1 MAKIHTL
8 RISNF
13 RGIKDFEQVFG
24 LSNFVCI
31 IGRGDSGKTTILD
44 AISYVLCGN
53 WNLSIFDTDFYGCNI
68 DEPIIIEATL
78 YDLPG
83 RLLQEGK
90 FGLYIRGIDMTT
102 DTVHDILEDS
112 HVEALTIRLI
122 VERDLE
128 PRWCVTNTRQE
139 DIEIRASDR
148 ASLNMFFVSDYI
160 DRHFSWSKGSP
171 LYSLLKQED
180 NTSQEYG
187 NPIIDALRDAKSKID
202 NYSFSQL
209 DSVMSR
215 IQTTAAGLGIDIQ
228 QANST
233 IDLKDIHVK
242 EGKVTLH
249 EDRIPFRLK
258 GKGSKRLLSIAIQ
271 VEVSKPGG
279 GILLIDE
286 IEQGLEPD
294 RAQHL
299 AKTLRETYEGQVFI
313 ITHSRDVLVELNAEN
328 LYRMAKNAKK
338 LFHFDDSFQGVLR
351 ANPEAFFAKKII
363 VCEGATE
370 VGMVRA
376 INKYRIDNG
385 KSSASLEG
393 VRFTDGNG
401 SKQTSYVE
409 GFLRAGFEVCMFCDS
424 DEPNVNGQKETLR
437 SQGVT
442 VIDCEESLSIEQQ
455 IFKDLPWAAVRLL
468 VEQQIDSTS
477 DVSVRAS
484 VGNRYKHYVK
494 DGVLREG
501 WIEVE
506 DETLRLVLGDV
517 AKSKDKS
524 WFKTVTK
531 GEEVGSVC
539 CEHIFGI
546 KEGRLKEQF
555 EQLSK
560 WIENA

>member
-13 RGIKDFEQVFG
+13 RSIKDFEQVFG
-24 LSNFVCI
+24 LSSFVCI

-78 YDLPG
+78 YDLPA
-83 RLLQEGK
+83 RLLQESR

-102 DTVHDILEDS
+102 NTIHDTLEDS
-112 HVEALTIRLI
+112 HIEALTIRFT

-128 PRWCVTNTRQE
+128 PRWCVTNVRQE

-148 ASLNMFFVSDYI
+148 ASLNMFFVSDYV
-160 DRHFSWSKGSP
+160 DKHFSWNKGNP
-171 LYSLLKQED
+171 LYSLLRQED
-180 NTSQEYG
+180 NDLRENG

-202 NYSFSQL
+202 NNSFSEF

-215 IQTTAAGLGIDIQ
+215 IKSSSAGFGIDIQ
-228 QANST
+228 KANT
-233 IDLKDIHVK
+233 TVDLKDIIVK

-249 EDRIPFRLK
+249 EDSIPFRLK
-258 GKGSKRLLSIAIQ
+258 GKGSKRLISIAIQ
-271 VEVSKPGG
+271 VEVAKSVG

-299 AKTLRETYEGQVFI
+299 AKTLRESYEGQVFI
-313 ITHSRDVLVELNAEN
+313 ITHSRDVLVELKAEN
-328 LYRMAKNAKK
+328 LYRMAKDAKR

-370 VGMVRA
+370 VGIVRA
-376 INKYRIDNG
+376 INNHRIKMG
-385 KSSASLEG
+385 RTSATLEG
-393 VRFTDGNG
+393 VKLTDGKG
-401 SKQTSYVE
+401 SNQVIYSD

-424 DEPNVNGQKETLR
+424 DEPNVNRVKESLR
-437 SQGVT
+437 SQGISI
-442 VIDCEESLSIEQQ
+442 IDCEDNLSIEQQ
-455 IFKDLPWAAVRLL
+455 VFKDLPWAGVKQLI
-468 VEQQIDSTS
+468 EQQKHSTS
-477 DVSVRAS
+477 NASVEDS

-494 DGVLREG
+494 NGVLKEG
-501 WIEVE
+501 WADVE
-506 DETLRLVLGDV
+506 DEMLRLTLGDV
-517 AKSKDKS
+517 AKDRE
-524 WFKTVTK
+524 WFKSITK
-531 GEEVGSVC
+531 GEMLGTVC
-539 CEHIFGI
+539 CDYFSDM
-546 KEGRLKEQF
+546 KDSRLNEQF
-555 EQLSK
+555 EKLSK
-560 WIENA
+560 WIEHA